1 MGLSELTNWLKEKG
15 ESVSDLPIQ
24 GDSYSWLAQLF
35 LLAADMKDQN
45 VRDLVNGLLP
55 NQYGRLR
62 NTDNDYLYVDGG
74 ISQEVKDIAS
84 ALDEDIRSELLHEA
98 MDHALTAPGYELAK
112 ELTLDLLDKK
122 DGGEY
127 TESKA
132 IDLVLEK
139 LAQALPDNSQFDDDT
154 KLPVLNASARM
165 VVHMADDRDQQRLRR
180 CPLLTSAG
188 RVVHLSGSQQILAP
202 VRYWPKS
209 AQPYAEIYAKN
220 RVLSDLYS
228 DDDDLVD
235 ALETLISVGLVVR
248 APLFEGRRAELADV
262 NLLREMAQGDPNTLG
277 TVVRE
282 ASFGQIAFLG
292 TDLVQ
297 RCGEDVELAKLL
309 LDFVLN
315 VAAREDQNWRETEI
329 YGGNRSGE
337 RISLILN
344 KAIWPFELK
353 VRSWIPVK
361 APDAEAIAPMPANE
375 SNLREILDPSWLK
388 GNRDAVDLLHRV
400 FGFRQLTLLLDSV
413 GSEIEDDLV
422 ELLQFPELVKAAA
435 SNPDAVKFVSELKQ
449 TDVALDSVRDF
460 VKDVTE
466 DDRLLEHLANR
477 REQRRQVHENQNLGA
492 TIETLVKDN
501 LKAAGFSVRRTG
513 IGSDF
518 EIALDTGHLGNLHIT
533 KETRSWLVEV
543 KATRDLRVRMTD
555 VQARTAVRE
564 GDRFLLCV
572 VPVDSD
578 DIIAESVDI
587 WSVMRF
593 VSGLGQR
600 LAVICDDL
608 GGYEELRADI
618 TADAASGVQLEITPG
633 PARVRVAS
641 SVWEADGFP
650 LNELAARLLA

>member
-1 MGLSELTNWLKEKG
+1 MLRPLPAILPSPTPADGHRGPVRRLNTVCRPPFYPNSSPDHRACNSLT
-15 ESVSDLPIQ
+15 P
-24 GDSYSWLAQLF
+24 F
-35 LLAADMKDQN
+35 
-45 VRDLVNGLLP
+45 
-55 NQYGRLR
+55 
-62 NTDNDYLYVDGG
+62 
-74 ISQEVKDIAS
+74 
-84 ALDEDIRSELLHEA
+84 
-98 MDHALTAPGYELAK
+98 
-112 ELTLDLLDKK
+112 
-122 DGGEY
+122 
-127 TESKA
+127 
-132 IDLVLEK
+132 
-139 LAQALPDNSQFDDDT
+139 
-154 KLPVLNASARM
+154 
-165 VVHMADDRDQQRLRR
+165 R
-180 CPLLTSAG
+180 CPRAVHRWI
-188 RVVHLSGSQQILAP
+188 RV
-202 VRYWPKS
+202 
-209 AQPYAEIYAKN
+209 
-220 RVLSDLYS
+220 
-228 DDDDLVD
+228 
-235 ALETLISVGLVVR
+235 
-248 APLFEGRRAELADV
+248 
-262 NLLREMAQGDPNTLG
+262 
-277 TVVRE
+277 
-282 ASFGQIAFLG
+282 
-292 TDLVQ
+292 
-297 RCGEDVELAKLL
+297 
-309 LDFVLN
+309 
-315 VAAREDQNWRETEI
+315 
-329 YGGNRSGE
+329 
-337 RISLILN
+337 
-344 KAIWPFELK
+344 K

-650 LNELAARLLA
+650 LNELAARLLVVSHVWN